1 MRAHVPEPH
10 GAASTWPGPHTS
22 ALGDTPWAS
31 GSSWMRTLSTWVFPS
46 GDLDVQL
53 GIDRLA
59 DCHPALR
66 KLAGVLAPDRDA
78 SAGGVDHREDVADAY
93 RDVERQLA
101 DAVDLDDLV
110 GERHE

>member
-1 MRAHVPEPH
+1 VGVRQLVDEDVVH
-10 GAASTWPGPHTS
+10 
-22 ALGDTPWAS
+22 LGLPK
-31 GSSWMRTLSTWVFPS
+31 S

-53 GIDRLA
+53 GIDGLA

-78 SAGGVDHREDVADAY
+78 SAGGVDHRENVADAY

-110 GERHE
+110 GERDE